1 MAPLRSLASAAVALG
16 LLTCQCSA
24 TLFYRLGA
32 CPKLGC
38 ILPPDQADFVPGSFF
53 DVRLEIHA
61 PQNGSE
67 KIEGYTTPDQNF
79 TFTIRRD
86 GQEGEGVPATQF
98 FGVEEPEMESWN
110 FTWYEDLFA
119 QTAKTPSLVSVAS
132 KAYRR
137 VKLDEPGNYIA
148 TLTYQDGETT
158 VANWT
163 VRDIP
168 AERKAKN
175 VILVSCCTTT
185 HPLCI
190 LTEPASSSATV

>member
-1 MAPLRSLASAAVALG
+1 MAPLRSLARAAIALG

-53 DVRLEIHA
+53 DIRLEVHA

-67 KIEGYTTPDQNF
+67 KVEGYTTPDQNF
-79 TFTIRRD
+79 TFTIRKD
-86 GQEGEGVPATQF
+86 GEQGDGVSATQYF
-98 FGVEEPEMESWN
+98 KVEEPKLESWN

-119 QTAKTPSLVSVAS
+119 KAANTPSLVKVAS

-137 VKLDEPGNYIA
+137 VSLNEPGNYIA
-148 TLTYQDGETT
+148 TLTYQGGETT

-175 VILVSCCTTT
+175 VILVSNPTTRM
-185 HPLCI
+185 P
-190 LTEPASSSATV
+190 PF

>member
-1 MAPLRSLASAAVALG
+1 MAPLRYFTTAAAALG
-16 LLTCQCSA
+16 FFACQCSA
-24 TLFYRLGA
+24 EFFQRLGA

-38 ILPPDQADFVPGSFF
+38 VLPPDQAEFLPGQYF
-53 DVRLEIHA
+53 DIRLEVHA

-67 KIEGYTTPDQNF
+67 RIEGYTEPDSNF
-79 TFTIRRD
+79 TFTIQKD
-86 GQEGEGVPATQF
+86 GGEGEGVSATEYF
-98 FGVEEPEMESWN
+98 SVEEPELETWN

-119 QTAKTPSLVSVAS
+119 VAADTPSAVRVAS

-137 VKLDEPGNYIA
+137 VALYEPGNYIA

-163 VRDIP
+163 VRDIG

-175 VILVSCCTTT
+175 VILVRSSTTP
-185 HPLCI
+185 HN
-190 LTEPASSSATV
+190 S